1 MILFKHIM
9 KSKEIK
15 NIFTKIVKQTI
26 AITGNNCEGFKTELV
41 NQINIEYNLII
52 DKLKENPNCKK
63 TLQLKLD
70 FDIIIQNMLEA
81 KTGHTINKDISCNK
95 TINSNELPTMVNAL
109 KDAINDII

>member
-1 MILFKHIM
+1 ME
-9 KSKEIK
+9 SKEIK
-15 NIFTKIVKQTI
+15 DIFTKIVKQTI
-26 AITGNNCEGFKTELV
+26 AITGNNSEKFKTELV

-70 FDIIIQNMLEA
+70 FDIILQNMLEI
-81 KTGHTINKDISCNK
+81 KTNYTINNDIRCNK
-95 TINSNELPTMVNAL
+95 IINSSELPTMVNAI

>member
-1 MILFKHIM
+1 ME
-9 KSKEIK
+9 SKEIK

-26 AITGNNCEGFKTELV
+26 AITGNNSEKFKTELV

-52 DKLKENPNCKK
+52 DKLKENPKCKES
-63 TLQLKLD
+63 LQLKFD
-70 FDIIIQNMLEA
+70 FEDIIKNILEVRS
-81 KTGHTINKDISCNK
+81 GHLMMDMVNKNNDITCNK